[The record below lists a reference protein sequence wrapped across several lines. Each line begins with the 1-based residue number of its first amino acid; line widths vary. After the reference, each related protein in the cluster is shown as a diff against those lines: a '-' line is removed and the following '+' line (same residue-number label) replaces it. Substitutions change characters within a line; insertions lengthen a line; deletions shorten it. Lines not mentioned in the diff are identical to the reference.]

1 MIKFVFAFTI
11 NTQCAR
17 SGETLGEE
25 REGERDRER
34 GGQRWR
40 EGGRERENDRERET
54 DAERQTDS
62 TTERGVGS
70 AAWHGAHK

>member
-34 GGQRWR
+34 
-40 EGGRERENDRERET
+40 ERERQTGTDRERY
-54 DAERQTDS
+54 
-62 TTERGVGS
+62 VY
-70 AAWHGAHK
+70 